1 VTGDGSRF
9 LVKVAGPS
17 EPRPSGPSDLRVEQF
32 SLALQHSFLPS
43 PSLFRL
49 PSHLVKTITMAE
61 KQPGKHVEM
70 APDPDEDD
78 LSDLD
83 DMLDDFAATSV
94 KESKQDAPTS
104 TTAAPSSTT
113 AQSNSSASSALPQPS
128 TEDDEF
134 TRQLQAG
141 MAELLGGLGEDPE
154 MQKQFQEMMKELSA
168 AAEQEAAAT
177 STDLPDVTSKSKT
190 TQTPPTSSSA
200 AKPAFAS
207 TIEKTMERMQAS
219 GESASAAAAT
229 SSQDDMLAQML
240 KDLESGNFPAMDG
253 DQGDFNS
260 MLMGMME
267 QLVNKD
273 ILYEPMKELHD
284 NFPDWLEKNKDT
296 TSKQDLERY
305 HTQQSVVKDIVDRFD
320 KKDFSDDN
328 KEDRE
333 YIVDKMQQVCM
344 PTLLSSF
351 MFADIQQQMQ
361 AAGAPPPGLVGDMN
375 AAQDML
381 SEADGC
387 PQQ

>member
-1 VTGDGSRF
+1 MAD
-9 LVKVAGPS
+9 KHS
-17 EPRPSGPSDLRVEQF
+17 E
-32 SLALQHSFLPS
+32 
-43 PSLFRL
+43 
-49 PSHLVKTITMAE
+49 
-61 KQPGKHVEM
+61 KHVEM

-83 DMLDDFAATSV
+83 DMLDDFSATSI
-94 KESKQDAPTS
+94 QDQKPAAPSTS
-104 TTAAPSSTT
+104 TAPSST
-113 AQSNSSASSALPQPS
+113 QKPSASSIPSQPS
-128 TEDDEF
+128 TEDDDF
-134 TRQLQAG
+134 ARQLQAG

-154 MQKQFQEMMKELSA
+154 MQKQFEQMMKELSA
-168 AAEQEAAAT
+168 AAEQEAA
-177 STDLPDVTSKSKT
+177 STPAPSNDAAPKPNT
-190 TQTPPTSSSA
+190 TSSSS

-219 GESASAAAAT
+219 GDSASAAAAS

-240 KDLESGNFPAMDG
+240 KDMEAGNFPGMDG
-253 DQGDFNS
+253 DGGDFNS

-284 NFPDWLEKNKDT
+284 NFPEWLEKNKDS
-296 TSKQDLERY
+296 TSKEDLERY
-305 HTQQSVVKDIVDRFD
+305 KTQQAVVKDIVDRFER
-320 KKDFSDDN
+320 KNFSDDN

-333 YIVDKMQQVCM
+333 YIVDKM
-344 PTLLSSF
+344 
-351 MFADIQQQMQ
+351 QQMQ

>member
-1 VTGDGSRF
+1 
-9 LVKVAGPS
+9 
-17 EPRPSGPSDLRVEQF
+17 
-32 SLALQHSFLPS
+32 
-43 PSLFRL
+43 
-49 PSHLVKTITMAE
+49 MAD
-61 KQPGKHVEM
+61 KQPEKHVDM

-83 DMLDDFAATSV
+83 DMLDDFSAASI
-94 KESKQDAPTS
+94 KDQKPAAPSTS
-104 TTAAPSSTT
+104 TAQSSTT
-113 AQSNSSASSALPQPS
+113 AQSNPSSSSIPPQPPA
-128 TEDDEF
+128 EDDDF
-134 TRQLQAG
+134 ARQLQAG
-141 MAELLGGLGEDPE
+141 MAELLGGLDEDPE
-154 MQKQFQEMMKELSA
+154 MQKQFEQMMKELSA
-168 AAEQEAAAT
+168 AAEQEAA
-177 STDLPDVTSKSKT
+177 STPAPSADAAPKPNT
-190 TQTPPTSSSA
+190 TSSSS

-219 GESASAAAAT
+219 GQSASAAAAS

-240 KDLESGNFPAMDG
+240 KDLEAGNFPAMDG

-284 NFPDWLEKNKDT
+284 NFPDWLEKNKDS

-305 HTQQSVVKDIVDRFD
+305 KTQQAVVKDIVDRFE
-320 KKDFSDDN
+320 KKNFSDDN

-333 YIVDKMQQVCM
+333 YIVDKM
-344 PTLLSSF
+344 
-351 MFADIQQQMQ
+351 QQMQ

>member
-1 VTGDGSRF
+1 MTD
-9 LVKVAGPS
+9 KQA
-17 EPRPSGPSDLRVEQF
+17 EQ
-32 SLALQHSFLPS
+32 
-43 PSLFRL
+43 
-49 PSHLVKTITMAE
+49 
-61 KQPGKHVEM
+61 HVDM

-83 DMLDDFAATSV
+83 DMLDDFSTASIQDQKQSAPAAS
-94 KESKQDAPTS
+94 
-104 TTAAPSSTT
+104 AASSSNT
-113 AQSNSSASSALPQPS
+113 AQPTTSSSAKAQPQAPA
-128 TEDDEF
+128 EDDDF
-134 TRQLQAG
+134 ARQLQAG

-154 MQKQFQEMMKELSA
+154 MQKQFEQMMKELSA
-168 AAEQEAAAT
+168 AAEQEAAGTVPSPDAADKS
-177 STDLPDVTSKSKT
+177 STPKT
-190 TQTPPTSSSA
+190 APTPPTSSSA

-219 GESASAAAAT
+219 GQSASAAAA
-229 SSQDDMLAQML
+229 SSSEEDMLAKML

-267 QLVNKD
+267 QLVNKE

-284 NFPDWLEKNKDT
+284 NFPEWLEKNKDST
-296 TSKQDLERY
+296 PKEDLERY
-305 HTQQSVVKDIVDRFD
+305 KTQQSVVKDIVDRFE
-320 KKDFSDDN
+320 KKDFDDEN

-333 YIVDKMQQVCM
+333 YIVDKM
-344 PTLLSSF
+344 
-351 MFADIQQQMQ
+351 QQMQ

-387 PQQ
+387 NQQ

>member
-1 VTGDGSRF
+1 
-9 LVKVAGPS
+9 
-17 EPRPSGPSDLRVEQF
+17 
-32 SLALQHSFLPS
+32 
-43 PSLFRL
+43 
-49 PSHLVKTITMAE
+49 MAE
-61 KQPGKHVEM
+61 KQPERHVEM

-83 DMLDDFAATSV
+83 DMLDDFSATSL
-94 KESKQDAPTS
+94 KDPKNTAPS
-104 TTAAPSSTT
+104 ATTAPSSKSTAAFSTT
-113 AQSNSSASSALPQPS
+113 AQPNLPPSAPSQPP

-134 TRQLQAG
+134 ARQLQAG

-168 AAEQEAAAT
+168 AAEQEAAGT
-177 STDLPDVTSKSKT
+177 SAPAADAASKPKT
-190 TQTPPTSSSA
+190 TPTPPTSSSA

-284 NFPDWLEKNKDT
+284 NFPEWLEKNKDS

-305 HTQQSVVKDIVDRFD
+305 HTQQSVVKDIVERFE
-320 KKDFSDDN
+320 KKDFNDDN

-333 YIVDKMQQVCM
+333 YIVDKM
-344 PTLLSSF
+344 
-351 MFADIQQQMQ
+351 QQMQ

>member
-1 VTGDGSRF
+1 MAD
-9 LVKVAGPS
+9 KQA
-17 EPRPSGPSDLRVEQF
+17 EQ
-32 SLALQHSFLPS
+32 
-43 PSLFRL
+43 
-49 PSHLVKTITMAE
+49 
-61 KQPGKHVEM
+61 HVDM

-83 DMLDDFAATSV
+83 DMLDDFSTASIQDQKQSAPAAT
-94 KESKQDAPTS
+94 
-104 TTAAPSSTT
+104 AASSSNT
-113 AQSNSSASSALPQPS
+113 AQPTTSSSAKAQPQAPA
-128 TEDDEF
+128 EDDDF
-134 TRQLQAG
+134 ARQLQAG

-154 MQKQFQEMMKELSA
+154 MQKQFEQMMKELSA
-168 AAEQEAAAT
+168 AAEQEAAGTVPSPHAADKS
-177 STDLPDVTSKSKT
+177 STPKT
-190 TQTPPTSSSA
+190 APTPPTSSSA

-219 GESASAAAAT
+219 GQSASAAAA
-229 SSQDDMLAQML
+229 SSSEEDMLAKML

-284 NFPDWLEKNKDT
+284 NFPDWLEKNKDST
-296 TSKQDLERY
+296 PKEDLERY
-305 HTQQSVVKDIVDRFD
+305 KTQQSVVKDIVDRFE
-320 KKDFSDDN
+320 KKDFNDEN

-333 YIVDKMQQVCM
+333 YIVDKM
-344 PTLLSSF
+344 
-351 MFADIQQQMQ
+351 QQMQ

-387 PQQ
+387 NQQ

>member
-1 VTGDGSRF
+1 
-9 LVKVAGPS
+9 
-17 EPRPSGPSDLRVEQF
+17 
-32 SLALQHSFLPS
+32 
-43 PSLFRL
+43 
-49 PSHLVKTITMAE
+49 MADN
-61 KQPGKHVEM
+61 QPEKHVDM

-83 DMLDDFAATSV
+83 DMLDDFSAASI
-94 KESKQDAPTS
+94 KDQKPAAPSTS
-104 TTAAPSSTT
+104 TAQSSTT
-113 AQSNSSASSALPQPS
+113 AQSNPSSSSIPPQPPA
-128 TEDDEF
+128 EDDDF
-134 TRQLQAG
+134 ARQLQAG
-141 MAELLGGLGEDPE
+141 MAELLGGLDEDPE
-154 MQKQFQEMMKELSA
+154 MQKQFEQMMKELSA
-168 AAEQEAAAT
+168 AAEQEAA
-177 STDLPDVTSKSKT
+177 STPAPSADAAPKPNT
-190 TQTPPTSSSA
+190 TSSSS

-219 GESASAAAAT
+219 GQSASAAAAS

-240 KDLESGNFPAMDG
+240 KDLEAGNFPAMDG

-284 NFPDWLEKNKDT
+284 NFPDWLEKNKDS

-305 HTQQSVVKDIVDRFD
+305 KTQQAVVKDIVDRFE
-320 KKDFSDDN
+320 KKNFSDDN

-333 YIVDKMQQVCM
+333 YIVDKMQQ
-344 PTLLSSF
+344 
-351 MFADIQQQMQ
+351 MQ
-361 AAGAPPPGLVGDMN
+361 AAGAPPPGLVGEMN

>member
-1 VTGDGSRF
+1 
-9 LVKVAGPS
+9 
-17 EPRPSGPSDLRVEQF
+17 
-32 SLALQHSFLPS
+32 
-43 PSLFRL
+43 
-49 PSHLVKTITMAE
+49 MAD
-61 KQPGKHVEM
+61 KQPEKHVEM

-83 DMLDDFAATSV
+83 DMLDDFSATSI
-94 KESKQDAPTS
+94 KDQKPAAPSTS
-104 TTAAPSSTT
+104 TAPSST
-113 AQSNSSASSALPQPS
+113 QKPSSSSIPSQPS
-128 TEDDEF
+128 TEDDDF
-134 TRQLQAG
+134 ARQLQAG

-154 MQKQFQEMMKELSA
+154 MQKQFEQMMKELSA
-168 AAEQEAAAT
+168 AAEQEAA
-177 STDLPDVTSKSKT
+177 STPAPSNDAAPKPNT
-190 TQTPPTSSSA
+190 TSSSS

-219 GESASAAAAT
+219 GDSASAAAAS

-240 KDLESGNFPAMDG
+240 KEMEAGNFPGMDG
-253 DQGDFNS
+253 DGGDFNS

-284 NFPDWLEKNKDT
+284 NFPEWLEKNKDS
-296 TSKQDLERY
+296 TSKEDLERY
-305 HTQQSVVKDIVDRFD
+305 KTQQAVVKDIVDRFER
-320 KKDFSDDN
+320 KNFSDDN

-333 YIVDKMQQVCM
+333 YIVDKM
-344 PTLLSSF
+344 
-351 MFADIQQQMQ
+351 QQMQ

>member
-1 VTGDGSRF
+1 
-9 LVKVAGPS
+9 
-17 EPRPSGPSDLRVEQF
+17 
-32 SLALQHSFLPS
+32 
-43 PSLFRL
+43 
-49 PSHLVKTITMAE
+49 MAE
-61 KQPGKHVEM
+61 QQPEKHVEM

-94 KESKQDAPTS
+94 RDSKPDAPSIVTAPSS
-104 TTAAPSSTT
+104 TAAAAPSST
-113 AQSNSSASSALPQPS
+113 AQSKSSSSSAPTQPPA
-128 TEDDEF
+128 EDDEF
-134 TRQLQAG
+134 ARQLQAG

-154 MQKQFQEMMKELSA
+154 MKKQFEEMMRELSA
-168 AAEQEAAAT
+168 AAEQEAAGT
-177 STDLPDVTSKSKT
+177 SSNSTDTASKPKT
-190 TQTPPTSSSA
+190 TPNPPTSSSA

-240 KDLESGNFPAMDG
+240 KDLESGNFSGMDG
-253 DQGDFNS
+253 DSGDFNS

-284 NFPDWLEKNKDT
+284 NFPDWLEKHKDS
-296 TSKQDLERY
+296 TSKEDLERY
-305 HTQQSVVKDIVDRFD
+305 KTQQSVVKDIVDRFD

-333 YIVDKMQQVCM
+333 YIVDKMQQVCT
-344 PTLLSSF
+344 PIVLFLIRVS
-351 MFADIQQQMQ
+351 
-361 AAGAPPPGLVGDMN
+361 
-375 AAQDML
+375 
-381 SEADGC
+381 
-387 PQQ
+387 

>member
-1 VTGDGSRF
+1 MAD
-9 LVKVAGPS
+9 KQA
-17 EPRPSGPSDLRVEQF
+17 EQ
-32 SLALQHSFLPS
+32 
-43 PSLFRL
+43 
-49 PSHLVKTITMAE
+49 
-61 KQPGKHVEM
+61 HVDM

-83 DMLDDFAATSV
+83 DMLDDFSTASIQDQKQSAPAPAAS
-94 KESKQDAPTS
+94 
-104 TTAAPSSTT
+104 AASSSNT
-113 AQSNSSASSALPQPS
+113 AQPTTSSSAKAQPQAPA
-128 TEDDEF
+128 EDDDF
-134 TRQLQAG
+134 ARQLQAG

-154 MQKQFQEMMKELSA
+154 MQKQFEQMMKELSA
-168 AAEQEAAAT
+168 AAEQEAAGTVPSPDAADKS
-177 STDLPDVTSKSKT
+177 STPKT
-190 TQTPPTSSSA
+190 APTPPTSSSA

-219 GESASAAAAT
+219 GQSASAAAA
-229 SSQDDMLAQML
+229 SSSEEDMLAKML

-284 NFPDWLEKNKDT
+284 NFPDWLEKNKDST
-296 TSKQDLERY
+296 PKEDLERY
-305 HTQQSVVKDIVDRFD
+305 KTQQSVVKDIVDRFE
-320 KKDFSDDN
+320 KKDFNDEN

-333 YIVDKMQQVCM
+333 YIVDKM
-344 PTLLSSF
+344 
-351 MFADIQQQMQ
+351 QQMQ

-387 PQQ
+387 NQQ

>member
-1 VTGDGSRF
+1 
-9 LVKVAGPS
+9 
-17 EPRPSGPSDLRVEQF
+17 
-32 SLALQHSFLPS
+32 
-43 PSLFRL
+43 
-49 PSHLVKTITMAE
+49 MAD
-61 KQPGKHVEM
+61 KQPGKHVDM

-83 DMLDDFAATSV
+83 DMLDDFSAASI
-94 KESKQDAPTS
+94 KDQKP
-104 TTAAPSSTT
+104 AAPSTST
-113 AQSNSSASSALPQPS
+113 AQSSTTSQSNPSSSSIPPQPPA
-128 TEDDEF
+128 EDDDF
-134 TRQLQAG
+134 ARQLQAG
-141 MAELLGGLGEDPE
+141 MAELLGGLDEDPE
-154 MQKQFQEMMKELSA
+154 MQKQFEQMMKELSA
-168 AAEQEAAAT
+168 AAEQEAA
-177 STDLPDVTSKSKT
+177 STPAPSADAAPKPNT
-190 TQTPPTSSSA
+190 TSSSS

-219 GESASAAAAT
+219 GQSASAAAAS

-240 KDLESGNFPAMDG
+240 KDLEAGNFPAMDG

-284 NFPDWLEKNKDT
+284 NFPDWLEKNKDS

-305 HTQQSVVKDIVDRFD
+305 KTQQAVVKDIVDRFE
-320 KKDFSDDN
+320 KKNFSDDN

-333 YIVDKMQQVCM
+333 YIVDKMQQ
-344 PTLLSSF
+344 
-351 MFADIQQQMQ
+351 MQ
-361 AAGAPPPGLVGDMN
+361 AAGAPPPGLVGEMN

>member
-1 VTGDGSRF
+1 
-9 LVKVAGPS
+9 
-17 EPRPSGPSDLRVEQF
+17 
-32 SLALQHSFLPS
+32 
-43 PSLFRL
+43 
-49 PSHLVKTITMAE
+49 
-61 KQPGKHVEM
+61 M

-83 DMLDDFAATSV
+83 DMLDDFSATSI
-94 KESKQDAPTS
+94 KDQKPPAPSTS
-104 TTAAPSSTT
+104 TAQPSTT
-113 AQSNSSASSALPQPS
+113 AQSKPSSSSIPPQSPA
-128 TEDDEF
+128 EDDDF
-134 TRQLQAG
+134 ARQLQAG

-154 MQKQFQEMMKELSA
+154 MQKQFEQMMKELSA
-168 AAEQEAAAT
+168 AAEQEAASTPAT
-177 STDLPDVTSKSKT
+177 SADAAPKPNT
-190 TQTPPTSSSA
+190 TSSSS

-219 GESASAAAAT
+219 GESASAAAAS

-240 KDLESGNFPAMDG
+240 KDLEAGNFPAMDG

-284 NFPDWLEKNKDT
+284 NFPEWLEKNKDS
-296 TSKQDLERY
+296 TSKQDLDRY
-305 HTQQSVVKDIVDRFD
+305 KTQQAVVKDIVDRFE

-333 YIVDKMQQVCM
+333 YIVDKM
-344 PTLLSSF
+344 
-351 MFADIQQQMQ
+351 QQMQ

>member
-1 VTGDGSRF
+1 
-9 LVKVAGPS
+9 
-17 EPRPSGPSDLRVEQF
+17 
-32 SLALQHSFLPS
+32 
-43 PSLFRL
+43 
-49 PSHLVKTITMAE
+49 MAE
-61 KQPGKHVEM
+61 KQPEKHVEM

-83 DMLDDFAATSV
+83 DMLDDFSASSL
-94 KESKQDAPTS
+94 KESKPT
-104 TTAAPSSTT
+104 APSSTAAAAT
-113 AQSNSSASSALPQPS
+113 SAQPNQSSSSVPTEPS

-134 TRQLQAG
+134 ARQLQAG
-141 MAELLGGLGEDPE
+141 MAELLGGLGDDPE

-168 AAEQEAAAT
+168 AAEQEAAST
-177 STDLPDVTSKSKT
+177 STNPTDAASKPKT
-190 TQTPPTSSSA
+190 NPTPPTSSST

-240 KDLESGNFPAMDG
+240 KDLEAGNFPSMDG

-284 NFPDWLEKNKDT
+284 NFPEWLEKNKDS

-305 HTQQSVVKDIVDRFD
+305 KIQQSVVKDIVERFE
-320 KKDFSDDN
+320 KKDFDDDN

-333 YIVDKMQQVCM
+333 YIVDKMQQVCC
-344 PTLLSSF
+344 
-351 MFADIQQQMQ
+351 
-361 AAGAPPPGLVGDMN
+361 GPGLFSRV
-375 AAQDML
+375 
-381 SEADGC
+381 
-387 PQQ
+387 

>member
-1 VTGDGSRF
+1 
-9 LVKVAGPS
+9 
-17 EPRPSGPSDLRVEQF
+17 
-32 SLALQHSFLPS
+32 
-43 PSLFRL
+43 
-49 PSHLVKTITMAE
+49 MAE
-61 KQPGKHVEM
+61 KRPEKHVEM

-83 DMLDDFAATSV
+83 DMLDDFSATSI
-94 KESKQDAPTS
+94 KDPK
-104 TTAAPSSTT
+104 TTAPSATTAPSSKPTAASST
-113 AQSNSSASSALPQPS
+113 IAQSNPSSSSAPLQPP

-134 TRQLQAG
+134 ARQLQAG

-168 AAEQEAAAT
+168 AAEQEAAGT
-177 STDLPDVTSKSKT
+177 SAPSADAASKPKT
-190 TQTPPTSSSA
+190 TATPPTTSSA

-284 NFPDWLEKNKDT
+284 NFPEWLEKNKDS

-305 HTQQSVVKDIVDRFD
+305 HTQQSVVKDIVERFE
-320 KKDFSDDN
+320 KKDFNDDN

-333 YIVDKMQQVCM
+333 YIVDKMQQVRAL
-344 PTLLSSF
+344 PIFFSSE
-351 MFADIQQQMQ
+351 FADIQYRCKQREHLRL
-361 AAGAPPPGLVGDMN
+361 A
-375 AAQDML
+375 
-381 SEADGC
+381 
-387 PQQ
+387 

>member
-1 VTGDGSRF
+1 
-9 LVKVAGPS
+9 
-17 EPRPSGPSDLRVEQF
+17 
-32 SLALQHSFLPS
+32 
-43 PSLFRL
+43 
-49 PSHLVKTITMAE
+49 
-61 KQPGKHVEM
+61 M

-83 DMLDDFAATSV
+83 DMLDDFSATSI
-94 KESKQDAPTS
+94 KDQKPPAPSTS
-104 TTAAPSSTT
+104 TAHPSAT
-113 AQSNSSASSALPQPS
+113 AQSKPSPSSIPPQSSA
-128 TEDDEF
+128 EDDDF
-134 TRQLQAG
+134 ARQLQAG
-141 MAELLGGLGEDPE
+141 MAELLGGLGEAPE
-154 MQKQFQEMMKELSA
+154 MQKQFEQMMKELSA
-168 AAEQEAAAT
+168 AAEQEAA
-177 STDLPDVTSKSKT
+177 STPVPSADAAPKPNT
-190 TQTPPTSSSA
+190 TSSSST
-200 AKPAFAS
+200 KPAFAS

-219 GESASAAAAT
+219 GESASAAAAS

-240 KDLESGNFPAMDG
+240 KDLEAGNFPAMDG

-284 NFPDWLEKNKDT
+284 NFPEWLEKNKDS

-305 HTQQSVVKDIVDRFD
+305 KTQQAVVKDIVDRFE

-333 YIVDKMQQVCM
+333 YIVDKM
-344 PTLLSSF
+344 
-351 MFADIQQQMQ
+351 QQMQ

>member
-1 VTGDGSRF
+1 MADKR
-9 LVKVAGPS
+9 A
-17 EPRPSGPSDLRVEQF
+17 EQ
-32 SLALQHSFLPS
+32 
-43 PSLFRL
+43 
-49 PSHLVKTITMAE
+49 
-61 KQPGKHVEM
+61 HVDM

-83 DMLDDFAATSV
+83 DMLDDFSATSL
-94 KESKQDAPTS
+94 KEQKPTAPAAAIAT
-104 TTAAPSSTT
+104 APSSNTTT
-113 AQSNSSASSALPQPS
+113 AQTNQSSSSAPTQSS

-134 TRQLQAG
+134 ARQLQAG
-141 MAELLGGLGEDPE
+141 MAELLGGLGDDPE

-168 AAEQEAAAT
+168 AAEQEAGGISAQPTDAA
-177 STDLPDVTSKSKT
+177 SKPKPT
-190 TQTPPTSSSA
+190 AIPPSSSSA

-240 KDLESGNFPAMDG
+240 KDLEAGNFPSMDG

-284 NFPDWLEKNKDT
+284 NFPEWLEKNKDS
-296 TSKQDLERY
+296 TSKEDLDRY
-305 HTQQSVVKDIVDRFD
+305 KTQQSVVKDIVERFE
-320 KKDFSDDN
+320 KKDFNDDN

-333 YIVDKMQQVCM
+333 YIVDKMQQVCY
-344 PTLLSSF
+344 
-351 MFADIQQQMQ
+351 A
-361 AAGAPPPGLVGDMN
+361 PGLFSRVCLLTLNPDASSRSASAWFGRRYECCSRH
-375 AAQDML
+375 A
-381 SEADGC
+381 E
-387 PQQ
+387 

>member
-1 VTGDGSRF
+1 
-9 LVKVAGPS
+9 
-17 EPRPSGPSDLRVEQF
+17 
-32 SLALQHSFLPS
+32 
-43 PSLFRL
+43 
-49 PSHLVKTITMAE
+49 MAD
-61 KQPGKHVEM
+61 KQPEKHVEM

-83 DMLDDFAATSV
+83 DMLDDFSATSI
-94 KESKQDAPTS
+94 KDQKP
-104 TTAAPSSTT
+104 AAPSISTAHSST
-113 AQSNSSASSALPQPS
+113 AAQSKPSSSSIPSQPS
-128 TEDDEF
+128 TEDDDF
-134 TRQLQAG
+134 ARQLQAG
-141 MAELLGGLGEDPE
+141 MAELLGGLDEDPE
-154 MQKQFQEMMKELSA
+154 MQKQFEQMMKDLSA

-177 STDLPDVTSKSKT
+177 PAPSADAASKPDT
-190 TQTPPTSSSA
+190 TSSSS

-219 GESASAAAAT
+219 GQSASAAAAS

-240 KDLESGNFPAMDG
+240 KDLEAGNFPAMDG

-284 NFPDWLEKNKDT
+284 NFPEWLEKNKDS

-305 HTQQSVVKDIVDRFD
+305 KTQQAVVKDIVDRFE
-320 KKDFSDDN
+320 KKNFSDDN

-333 YIVDKMQQVCM
+333 YIVDKM
-344 PTLLSSF
+344 
-351 MFADIQQQMQ
+351 QQMQ

>member
-1 VTGDGSRF
+1 
-9 LVKVAGPS
+9 
-17 EPRPSGPSDLRVEQF
+17 
-32 SLALQHSFLPS
+32 
-43 PSLFRL
+43 
-49 PSHLVKTITMAE
+49 MAD
-61 KQPGKHVEM
+61 KQPQDPVEM

-83 DMLDDFAATSV
+83 DMLDDFSATSI
-94 KESKQDAPTS
+94 KDQKP
-104 TTAAPSSTT
+104 AAPSTSTAHPSTT
-113 AQSNSSASSALPQPS
+113 AQSKPSSSSIPSQPS
-128 TEDDEF
+128 AEGDDF
-134 TRQLQAG
+134 ARQLQAG

-154 MQKQFQEMMKELSA
+154 MQKQFEQMMKELSA
-168 AAEQEAAAT
+168 AAEQEAADTPASSANASKP
-177 STDLPDVTSKSKT
+177 STAPA
-190 TQTPPTSSSA
+190 PPTSSSA

-219 GESASAAAAT
+219 GQSASAAAAS

-240 KDLESGNFPAMDG
+240 KDLENGNFPAMDG
-253 DQGDFNS
+253 EQGDFNS

-284 NFPDWLEKNKDT
+284 NFPEWLEKNKDS
-296 TSKQDLERY
+296 TSKQDMDRY
-305 HTQQSVVKDIVDRFD
+305 KTQQSVVKDIVERFE
-320 KKDFSDDN
+320 KKNFSDDN

-333 YIVDKMQQVCM
+333 YIVDKM
-344 PTLLSSF
+344 
-351 MFADIQQQMQ
+351 QQMQ

>member
-1 VTGDGSRF
+1 
-9 LVKVAGPS
+9 
-17 EPRPSGPSDLRVEQF
+17 
-32 SLALQHSFLPS
+32 
-43 PSLFRL
+43 
-49 PSHLVKTITMAE
+49 MAE
-61 KQPGKHVEM
+61 KQPEKHVDM

-83 DMLDDFAATSV
+83 DMLDDFSATSV
-94 KESKQDAPTS
+94 KDKKP
-104 TTAAPSSTT
+104 AAPSSTAT
-113 AQSNSSASSALPQPS
+113 TTASTAAQSDPLSSSAPTQPS

-134 TRQLQAG
+134 ARQLQAG
-141 MAELLGGLGEDPE
+141 MAELLGGLGDDPE
-154 MQKQFQEMMKELSA
+154 MQKQFQDMMKELSA
-168 AAEQEAAAT
+168 AAEQEAAGT
-177 STDLPDVTSKSKT
+177 STQSTDAASKPKT
-190 TQTPPTSSSA
+190 TPAPPTSSSA

-240 KDLESGNFPAMDG
+240 KDLEAGNFPSMDG

-284 NFPDWLEKNKDT
+284 NFPEWLEKNKDS

-305 HTQQSVVKDIVDRFD
+305 KTQQSVVKDIIERFE
-320 KKDFSDDN
+320 KKDFDDDN

-333 YIVDKMQQVCM
+333 YVVDKM
-344 PTLLSSF
+344 
-351 MFADIQQQMQ
+351 QQMQ

>member
-1 VTGDGSRF
+1 
-9 LVKVAGPS
+9 
-17 EPRPSGPSDLRVEQF
+17 
-32 SLALQHSFLPS
+32 
-43 PSLFRL
+43 
-49 PSHLVKTITMAE
+49 MAD
-61 KQPGKHVEM
+61 KQPEQYVEM

-83 DMLDDFAATSV
+83 DMLDEFSAASI
-94 KESKQDAPTS
+94 KEQKQPAPS
-104 TTAAPSSTT
+104 TTTAPASTTTKQAPST
-113 AQSNSSASSALPQPS
+113 SSVPPPQPS
-128 TEDDEF
+128 AEDDDF
-134 TRQLQAG
+134 ARQLQAG

-168 AAEQEAAAT
+168 AAEQEASGAT
-177 STDLPDVTSKSKT
+177 APSADSASKPKT
-190 TQTPPTSSSA
+190 APTPSTSSSA

-219 GESASAAAAT
+219 GQSASAAAAS

-240 KDLESGNFPAMDG
+240 KDLESGNFPSMDG
-253 DQGDFNS
+253 DSGDFNS

-284 NFPDWLEKNKDT
+284 NFPEWLEKNKDS
-296 TSKQDLERY
+296 TSKEDLDRY
-305 HTQQSVVKDIVDRFD
+305 KAQQAVVKDIVDRFE
-320 KKDFSDDN
+320 KKGYSDDN
-328 KEDRE
+328 KEDSD
-333 YIVDKMQQVCM
+333 YIVDKM
-344 PTLLSSF
+344 
-351 MFADIQQQMQ
+351 QQMQ

-387 PQQ
+387 NQQ

>member
-1 VTGDGSRF
+1 
-9 LVKVAGPS
+9 
-17 EPRPSGPSDLRVEQF
+17 
-32 SLALQHSFLPS
+32 
-43 PSLFRL
+43 
-49 PSHLVKTITMAE
+49 MAD
-61 KQPGKHVEM
+61 KQPEKHVDM

-83 DMLDDFAATSV
+83 DMLDDFSAASI
-94 KESKQDAPTS
+94 KDQKPAAPSTS
-104 TTAAPSSTT
+104 TAQSSTT
-113 AQSNSSASSALPQPS
+113 AQSNPSSSSIPPQPPA
-128 TEDDEF
+128 EDDDF
-134 TRQLQAG
+134 ARQLQAG
-141 MAELLGGLGEDPE
+141 MAELLGGLDEDPE
-154 MQKQFQEMMKELSA
+154 MQKQFEQMMKELSA
-168 AAEQEAAAT
+168 AAEQEAA
-177 STDLPDVTSKSKT
+177 STPAPSADAAPKPN
-190 TQTPPTSSSA
+190 TPSSSS

-219 GESASAAAAT
+219 GQSASAAAAS

-240 KDLESGNFPAMDG
+240 KDLEAGNFPAMDG

-284 NFPDWLEKNKDT
+284 NFPDWLEKNKDS

-305 HTQQSVVKDIVDRFD
+305 KTQQAVVKDIVDRFE
-320 KKDFSDDN
+320 KKNFSDDN

-333 YIVDKMQQVCM
+333 YIVDKMQQ
-344 PTLLSSF
+344 
-351 MFADIQQQMQ
+351 MQ
-361 AAGAPPPGLVGDMN
+361 AAGAPPPGLVGEMN

>member
-1 VTGDGSRF
+1 
-9 LVKVAGPS
+9 
-17 EPRPSGPSDLRVEQF
+17 
-32 SLALQHSFLPS
+32 
-43 PSLFRL
+43 
-49 PSHLVKTITMAE
+49 MAE
-61 KQPGKHVEM
+61 KQPEKHVEM

-83 DMLDDFAATSV
+83 DMLDDFAATSI
-94 KESKQDAPTS
+94 KDKKSDAPSNATVPAS
-104 TTAAPSSTT
+104 TAAAAPSTNT
-113 AQSNSSASSALPQPS
+113 QSNKSSSSASTQPPA
-128 TEDDEF
+128 EDDEF
-134 TRQLQAG
+134 ARQLQAG

-154 MQKQFQEMMKELSA
+154 MKKQFEEMMRELSA
-168 AAEQEAAAT
+168 AAEQEAAGTSTQSTDAT
-177 STDLPDVTSKSKT
+177 SKPKT
-190 TQTPPTSSSA
+190 TSTPPTSSSA

-240 KDLESGNFPAMDG
+240 KDLESGNFSGMDG
-253 DQGDFNS
+253 DSGDFNS

-284 NFPDWLEKNKDT
+284 NFPDWLEKNKDSI
-296 TSKQDLERY
+296 SKEDLERY

-333 YIVDKMQQVCM
+333 YIVDKMQQVST
-344 PTLLSSF
+344 PIISF
-351 MFADIQQQMQ
+351 S
-361 AAGAPPPGLVGDMN
+361 V
-375 AAQDML
+375 
-381 SEADGC
+381 C
-387 PQQ
+387 VC

>member
-1 VTGDGSRF
+1 
-9 LVKVAGPS
+9 
-17 EPRPSGPSDLRVEQF
+17 
-32 SLALQHSFLPS
+32 
-43 PSLFRL
+43 
-49 PSHLVKTITMAE
+49 
-61 KQPGKHVEM
+61 M

-83 DMLDDFAATSV
+83 DMLDDFSATSL
-94 KESKQDAPTS
+94 KDTKPAAPS
-104 TTAAPSSTT
+104 TATAPSSTT
-113 AQSNSSASSALPQPS
+113 KQSTSSAASQPS

-134 TRQLQAG
+134 ARQLQAG
-141 MAELLGGLGEDPE
+141 MAELLGGLGDDPE

-168 AAEQEAAAT
+168 AAEQEAA
-177 STDLPDVTSKSKT
+177 STAAPPADFASKPNT
-190 TQTPPTSSSA
+190 APAPPSSSST

-284 NFPDWLEKNKDT
+284 NFPDWLEKNKDS
-296 TSKQDLERY
+296 TSKQDLDRY
-305 HTQQSVVKDIVDRFD
+305 KTQQSVVKDIVERFE

-333 YIVDKMQQVCM
+333 YIVDKM
-344 PTLLSSF
+344 
-351 MFADIQQQMQ
+351 QQMQ

>member
-1 VTGDGSRF
+1 
-9 LVKVAGPS
+9 
-17 EPRPSGPSDLRVEQF
+17 
-32 SLALQHSFLPS
+32 
-43 PSLFRL
+43 
-49 PSHLVKTITMAE
+49 MAD
-61 KQPGKHVEM
+61 KQAEKHVEM

-83 DMLDDFAATSV
+83 DMLDDFSATSL
-94 KESKQDAPTS
+94 KDSKPTAPS
-104 TTAAPSSTT
+104 TATAPSSTT
-113 AQSNSSASSALPQPS
+113 KPSSSSAASQPS
-128 TEDDEF
+128 IEDDEF
-134 TRQLQAG
+134 ARQLQAG
-141 MAELLGGLGEDPE
+141 MAELLGGLGDDPE

-168 AAEQEAAAT
+168 AAEQEAAGTAG
-177 STDLPDVTSKSKT
+177 SPPADAASKPNT
-190 TQTPPTSSSA
+190 APTPPSSSST

-284 NFPDWLEKNKDT
+284 NFPDWLEKNKDS
-296 TSKQDLERY
+296 TSKQDLDRY
-305 HTQQSVVKDIVDRFD
+305 KTQQSVVKDIVERFE

-333 YIVDKMQQVCM
+333 YIVDKM
-344 PTLLSSF
+344 
-351 MFADIQQQMQ
+351 QQMQ

>member
-1 VTGDGSRF
+1 T
-9 LVKVAGPS
+9 
-17 EPRPSGPSDLRVEQF
+17 
-32 SLALQHSFLPS
+32 
-43 PSLFRL
+43 
-49 PSHLVKTITMAE
+49 
-61 KQPGKHVEM
+61 
-70 APDPDEDD
+70 
-78 LSDLD
+78 
-83 DMLDDFAATSV
+83 
-94 KESKQDAPTS
+94 
-104 TTAAPSSTT
+104 
-113 AQSNSSASSALPQPS
+113 
-128 TEDDEF
+128 
-134 TRQLQAG
+134 
-141 MAELLGGLGEDPE
+141 
-154 MQKQFQEMMKELSA
+154 
-168 AAEQEAAAT
+168 
-177 STDLPDVTSKSKT
+177 
-190 TQTPPTSSSA
+190 TSSSS

-219 GESASAAAAT
+219 GESASAAAAS

-240 KDLESGNFPAMDG
+240 KDLEAGNFPAMDG

-284 NFPDWLEKNKDT
+284 NFPEWLEKNKDS

-305 HTQQSVVKDIVDRFD
+305 KTQQAVVKDIVDRFE

-333 YIVDKMQQVCM
+333 YIVDKM
-344 PTLLSSF
+344 
-351 MFADIQQQMQ
+351 QQMQ

>member
-1 VTGDGSRF
+1 
-9 LVKVAGPS
+9 
-17 EPRPSGPSDLRVEQF
+17 
-32 SLALQHSFLPS
+32 
-43 PSLFRL
+43 
-49 PSHLVKTITMAE
+49 
-61 KQPGKHVEM
+61 M

-94 KESKQDAPTS
+94 KDSKPDAPSIAT
-104 TTAAPSSTT
+104 APSSTAAATTTSST
-113 AQSNSSASSALPQPS
+113 AHSNPVPTQPPA
-128 TEDDEF
+128 EDDEF
-134 TRQLQAG
+134 ARQLQAG

-154 MQKQFQEMMKELSA
+154 MKKQFEEMMRELSA
-168 AAEQEAAAT
+168 AAEQEAAGT
-177 STDLPDVTSKSKT
+177 SSDPTDAASKPKT
-190 TQTPPTSSSA
+190 TPNPPTSSSA

-240 KDLESGNFPAMDG
+240 KDLESGNFSGMDG
-253 DQGDFNS
+253 DSGDFNS

-284 NFPDWLEKNKDT
+284 NFPDWLEKHKDS
-296 TSKQDLERY
+296 TSKEDLERY
-305 HTQQSVVKDIVDRFD
+305 KTQQSVVKDIVDRFD

-333 YIVDKMQQVCM
+333 YIVDKMQQQEH
-344 PTLLSSF
+344 LHLDWL
-351 MFADIQQQMQ
+351 AI
-361 AAGAPPPGLVGDMN
+361 
-375 AAQDML
+375 
-381 SEADGC
+381 
-387 PQQ
+387 

>member
-1 VTGDGSRF
+1 
-9 LVKVAGPS
+9 
-17 EPRPSGPSDLRVEQF
+17 
-32 SLALQHSFLPS
+32 
-43 PSLFRL
+43 
-49 PSHLVKTITMAE
+49 MAD
-61 KQPGKHVEM
+61 KQPQNNVDM

-83 DMLDDFAATSV
+83 DMLDDFSATTI
-94 KESKQDAPTS
+94 KDQKPPAPSTS
-104 TTAAPSSTT
+104 TAPSSTT
-113 AQSNSSASSALPQPS
+113 AQSKQSSASIPSQPS
-128 TEDDEF
+128 AEDDDF
-134 TRQLQAG
+134 ARQLQAG

-154 MQKQFQEMMKELSA
+154 MQKQFEQMMKELSA
-168 AAEQEAAAT
+168 AADEEAAAAPAPSANT
-177 STDLPDVTSKSKT
+177 ASK
-190 TQTPPTSSSA
+190 PNATSSSS

-219 GESASAAAAT
+219 GQSASAAAAN

-240 KDLESGNFPAMDG
+240 KDLEAGNFPAMDG

-284 NFPDWLEKNKDT
+284 NFPEWLEKNKDS

-305 HTQQSVVKDIVDRFD
+305 KTQQSVVKDIVERFE
-320 KKDFSDDN
+320 KKNFSDDN

-333 YIVDKMQQVCM
+333 YIVDKM
-344 PTLLSSF
+344 
-351 MFADIQQQMQ
+351 QQMQ

>member
-1 VTGDGSRF
+1 
-9 LVKVAGPS
+9 
-17 EPRPSGPSDLRVEQF
+17 
-32 SLALQHSFLPS
+32 
-43 PSLFRL
+43 
-49 PSHLVKTITMAE
+49 MAD
-61 KQPGKHVEM
+61 KQPEKHVDM

-83 DMLDDFAATSV
+83 DMLDDFSAASI
-94 KESKQDAPTS
+94 KDQKPAAPSTS
-104 TTAAPSSTT
+104 TAQSSTT
-113 AQSNSSASSALPQPS
+113 AQSIPSSSSIPPQPPA
-128 TEDDEF
+128 EDDDF
-134 TRQLQAG
+134 ARQLQAG
-141 MAELLGGLGEDPE
+141 MAELLGGLDEDPE
-154 MQKQFQEMMKELSA
+154 MQKQFEQMMKELSA

-177 STDLPDVTSKSKT
+177 PAPSADAAPKPNTA
-190 TQTPPTSSSA
+190 SSSA

-219 GESASAAAAT
+219 GQSASAAAAS

-240 KDLESGNFPAMDG
+240 KDLEAGNFPAMDG

-284 NFPDWLEKNKDT
+284 NFPEWLEKNKES

-305 HTQQSVVKDIVDRFD
+305 KTQQAVVKDIVDRFE
-320 KKDFSDDN
+320 KNNFSDDN

-333 YIVDKMQQVCM
+333 YIVDKM
-344 PTLLSSF
+344 
-351 MFADIQQQMQ
+351 QQMQ

>member
-1 VTGDGSRF
+1 
-9 LVKVAGPS
+9 
-17 EPRPSGPSDLRVEQF
+17 
-32 SLALQHSFLPS
+32 
-43 PSLFRL
+43 
-49 PSHLVKTITMAE
+49 MAE
-61 KQPGKHVEM
+61 KQPEKHVEM

-83 DMLDDFAATSV
+83 DMLDDFSATSL
-94 KESKQDAPTS
+94 KDSKP
-104 TTAAPSSTT
+104 AAPSSTAAATASTT
-113 AQSNSSASSALPQPS
+113 AQSDPPSSSALTQPS

-134 TRQLQAG
+134 ARQLQAG
-141 MAELLGGLGEDPE
+141 MAELLGGLGDDPE

-168 AAEQEAAAT
+168 AAEQEAAGT
-177 STDLPDVTSKSKT
+177 STQSTDAASKPKT
-190 TQTPPTSSSA
+190 TPAPPTSSSA

-240 KDLESGNFPAMDG
+240 KDLEAGNFPSMDG

-284 NFPDWLEKNKDT
+284 HFPEWLEKNKDS
-296 TSKQDLERY
+296 TSKEDLERY
-305 HTQQSVVKDIVDRFD
+305 KTQQSVVKDIIERFE
-320 KKDFSDDN
+320 KKDFDDDN

-333 YIVDKMQQVCM
+333 YIVDKMQQVCC
-344 PTLLSSF
+344 T
-351 MFADIQQQMQ
+351 
-361 AAGAPPPGLVGDMN
+361 PGLFSRLVIADMKHR
-375 AAQDML
+375 
-381 SEADGC
+381 C
-387 PQQ
+387 KQQEHLRLD